1 MSRLPRWI
9 AWIAVIAFFAL
20 IAVGGAILLSIT
32 LIWATVH
39 DARAKVEK
47 ARRERARTLVEQML
61 SASLGYGTLRFANV
75 PALYGP
81 HWPSADER
89 TAIEAIGEALK
100 VPAAARS
107 YAVHLPA
114 RSGSAVARTVESA
127 QRLEGDLATLS
138 EIADMLGGMRQ
149 EAGRQAVLRIAEERR
164 TSR

>member
-32 LIWATVH
+32 LVWAIVH

-47 ARRERARTLVEQML
+47 ARRERARGLVEQML

-81 HWPSADER
+81 DWPSADER
-89 TAIEAIGEALK
+89 TAIEAIGQALK
-100 VPAAARS
+100 VPAGART
-107 YAVHLPA
+107 YTVNLPA
-114 RSGSAVARTVESA
+114 RSASAVARAVESA
-127 QRLEGDLATLS
+127 RRLEDDLATLAG
-138 EIADMLGGMRQ
+138 IAEMLGDMRQ
-149 EAGRQAVLRIAEERR
+149 DDGRKAVLRIAEERR
-164 TSR
+164 RNR